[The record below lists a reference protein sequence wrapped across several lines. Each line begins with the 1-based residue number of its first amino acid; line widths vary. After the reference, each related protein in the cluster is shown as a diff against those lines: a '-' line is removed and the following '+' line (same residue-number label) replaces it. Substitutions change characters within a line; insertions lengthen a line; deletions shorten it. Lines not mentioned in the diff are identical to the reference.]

1 MIPYKIR
8 LSFFV
13 YLNKNLMFMNTVEDA
28 KALGFV
34 GFKTV
39 AALKRDVSCIPQT
52 KGVYLVLRKEI
63 CLPVFAEVGS
73 GGFFKGK
80 DPNVDISVL
89 KNNWVAGTNILYIGM
104 TGSSLRRRI
113 KQYMQFGD
121 GKPVGH
127 QGGCYIWQMEDCDR
141 LIICWKELTEEV
153 PGEYETMLIRSF
165 KDTHDGRRPFANR
178 NK

>member
-1 MIPYKIR
+1 
-8 LSFFV
+8 
-13 YLNKNLMFMNTVEDA
+13 MNTLEDA
-28 KALGFV
+28 RAWGFV

-39 AALKRDVSCIPQT
+39 AALKKEVDCIPQT

-63 CLPVFAEVGS
+63 SFPEFAEVGR

-80 DPNVDISVL
+80 DPNVDITVL
-89 KNNWVAGTNILYIGM
+89 KNNWVTGTNILYIGM

-113 KQYMQFGD
+113 KQYMQFGE

-127 QGGCYIWQMEDCDR
+127 RSGCYIWQMEDCDR
-141 LIICWKELTEEV
+141 LIICWKELAEEL

-165 KDTHDGRRPFANR
+165 KDSHDGRRPFANR